1 MNKSIL
7 KNFCIGL
14 DLVMNMKK
22 ILLAICICVLSIP
35 LSSYTY
41 YAKTNDNL
49 IIVAHPDDE
58 TIWAGEHLIRGSY
71 TVLCITNGNNKTRKA
86 EFEKVLKQ
94 TNSEG
99 RILPFPDKTNGQR
112 DNWKSC
118 KNEITEEI
126 KKIIDSK
133 DWSTIVCHNP
143 DGEYGHIHHKMVSQ
157 IVTNI
162 LKSEKNTDKLIYFG
176 KYTCRKNKD
185 QLKNEKSLS
194 SKYYKQKLKLCDIY
208 SSQSKV
214 MNHLHHMLK
223 YENWIPYKNWDKM
236 K

>member
-7 KNFCIGL
+7 KDFCIGL

-86 EFEKVLKQ
+86 EFERFSNRQIRKVEFFLFLIKPM
-94 TNSEG
+94 G
-99 RILPFPDKTNGQR
+99 K
-112 DNWKSC
+112 
-118 KNEITEEI
+118 EII
-126 KKIIDSK
+126 
-133 DWSTIVCHNP
+133 
-143 DGEYGHIHHKMVSQ
+143 
-157 IVTNI
+157 
-162 LKSEKNTDKLIYFG
+162 G
-176 KYTCRKNKD
+176 K
-185 QLKNEKSLS
+185 
-194 SKYYKQKLKLCDIY
+194 
-208 SSQSKV
+208 V
-214 MNHLHHMLK
+214 V
-223 YENWIPYKNWDKM
+223 KM
-236 K
+236 KLQKK